1 MSGKWDVR
9 DIAAANFRTY
19 VDANGKRRMGDVVVF
34 VVVPLMLGIASGLLR
49 FFDHLHIIDASK
61 LIGGIGVFTG
71 LLFGLLTNVFTLSLR
86 VRRDEGL
93 SPDHVIIR
101 DVRELFANLS
111 WAVLVGLL
119 LVVLLVVVAATHD
132 PKGSVGVVWTGIL
145 VATFSHLILSLL
157 MSLKRLWFAHQNVAD
172 LPPKVSP

>member
-9 DIAAANFRTY
+9 DIAAANFQTY
-19 VDANGKRRMGDVVVF
+19 VDADGKRRMGDVAIF
-34 VVVPLMLGIASGLLR
+34 VAMPILLGVICGILR
-49 FFDHLHIIDASK
+49 HFDHLHILDVSK
-61 LIGGIGVFTG
+61 LIGGVGVFTG

-93 SPDHVIIR
+93 NPDHVIIR

-111 WAVLVGLL
+111 WAVLIGLL

-132 PKGSVGVVWTGIL
+132 PKKSIGAAWTGIL
-145 VATFSHLILSLL
+145 VTTFSHLILSLL
-157 MSLKRLWFAHQNVAD
+157 MSLKRLWFAHQNISK
-172 LPPKVSP
+172 LPPKVAS

>member
-19 VDANGKRRMGDVVVF
+19 VDAGGKKRAGDVVVF
-34 VVVPLMLGIASGLLR
+34 IGLPLMLGITCGLLR
-49 FFDHLHIIDASK
+49 HFGHLNILDVSK
-61 LIGGIGVFTG
+61 LIGGVGVFTG

-93 SPDHVIIR
+93 NPDHVVIR
-101 DVRELFANLS
+101 NVRELFANLS

-119 LVVLLVVVAATHD
+119 LVVLLVVVTATHD
-132 PKGSVGVVWTGIL
+132 PKRPIGVAWTGIL
-145 VATFSHLILSLL
+145 VTTFSHLILSLL
-157 MSLKRLWFAHQNVAD
+157 MSLKRLWFAHQNVSN
-172 LPPKVSP
+172 LPPKAAS

>member
-19 VDANGKRRMGDVVVF
+19 VDADGKRRAGDVVVF
-34 VVVPLMLGIASGLLR
+34 IGLPLILGVTCGLLR
-49 FFDHLHIIDASK
+49 HFGHLHILDVSK
-61 LIGGIGVFTG
+61 FIGGVGVFTG

-93 SPDHVIIR
+93 DPDHVVIR
-101 DVRELFANLS
+101 NVRELFANLS

-119 LVVLLVVVAATHD
+119 LVVLLVVVTATHD
-132 PKGSVGVVWTGIL
+132 PKKSIGVAWTGIL

-157 MSLKRLWFAHQNVAD
+157 MSLKRLWFAHQNVSN
-172 LPPKVSP
+172 LPPKVAS

>member
-19 VDANGKRRMGDVVVF
+19 VDADGKRRVGDVVVF
-34 VVVPLMLGIASGLLR
+34 VGIPLSLGLACGLLR
-49 FFDHLHIIDASK
+49 HFDHLHILDVSK
-61 LIGGIGVFTG
+61 LIGGVGVFTG

-93 SPDHVIIR
+93 NPDHVIIR

-119 LVVLLVVVAATHD
+119 LVVLLVVVTATHD
-132 PKGSVGVVWTGIL
+132 PKKSIGTVWTGLL

-157 MSLKRLWFAHQNVAD
+157 MSVKRLWFAHQNVSN
-172 LPPKVSP
+172 LPPKVAS